1 MSSRWAFG
9 AAAAVLAALLGHTPA
24 GAAGPAP
31 PAPPAAGAGP
41 DRAVTVTPDRSR
53 ASVVMGDRF
62 TIRTRLENR
71 RTATT
76 GPLIAHLTV
85 VSLTADADVD
95 AEDWSSRRTVAV
107 PALAPRAGTEVVW
120 EIQAVNAGR
129 FALHVVVL
137 PSIAGGGGA
146 VAASPL
152 VHVDVSGRRTLNVGG
167 TLPVVLGVP
176 LLLGVMA
183 VATQV
188 SLGRGA

>member
-1 MSSRWAFG
+1 MTS
-9 AAAAVLAALLGHTPA
+9 
-24 GAAGPAP
+24 
-31 PAPPAAGAGP
+31 
-41 DRAVTVTPDRSR
+41 DRSR
-53 ASVVMGDRF
+53 ASVVVGDRL

-71 RTATT
+71 RAAPT
-76 GPLIAHLTV
+76 GRLIAHLTV

-95 AEDWSSRRTVAV
+95 AEDWSSRRTVEV

-137 PSIAGGGGA
+137 PNTATGGGA

-152 VHVDVSGRRTLNVGG
+152 VHVDVSGRRTLNAGG

-176 LLLGVMA
+176 LLLGAMA

-188 SLGRGA
+188 SLGRATP